1 MPLVEQEVRSL
12 PNNLSSHPVLTPLPN
27 NLSSHPV
34 LIPLPNNLSS
44 HLVLSGDRLAQS
56 LVLFVVLYFCS
67 IFAVGLSDLLPFTAL
82 DYSFGAFKLLLEF
95 IHSIF
100 PKES

>member
-44 HLVLSGDRLAQS
+44 HPVLSGDGLAQS
-56 LVLFVVLYFCS
+56 LVLLVVLYFCS
-67 IFAVGLSDLLPFTAL
+67 IFAVGLSDLRFTAL

>member
-1 MPLVEQEVRSL
+1 
-12 PNNLSSHPVLTPLPN
+12 
-27 NLSSHPV
+27 
-34 LIPLPNNLSS
+34 
-44 HLVLSGDRLAQS
+44 VLSGDGLAQS

-67 IFAVGLSDLLPFTAL
+67 IFAVGLSDLRFTAL